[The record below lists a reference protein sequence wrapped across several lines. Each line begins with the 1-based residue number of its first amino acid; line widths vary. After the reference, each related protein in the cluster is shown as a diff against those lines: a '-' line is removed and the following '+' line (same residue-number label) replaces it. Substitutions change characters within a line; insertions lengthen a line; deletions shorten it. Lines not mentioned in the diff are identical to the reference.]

1 VTGGAPFLTSSYGA
15 AKALLNWGD
24 NAQREAWLPA
34 LASGEKI
41 GAVALFD
48 GSGELQPGLQLNGS
62 QLNGFLVTGKLA
74 AVIAA
79 AHADVLIAL
88 VSANGKPAL
97 ALVDL
102 NQAAVTRSV
111 LHTFDNS
118 RGAAALQF
126 NNAQAVVLTGGG

>member
-1 VTGGAPFLTSSYGA
+1 ERLRALLDQSGQYDTVLWQACRDMGWTGIAIPEEFGGLGLSEVELCIVAEEIGRVTGGAPFLTSSYGA

-79 AHADVLIAL
+79 AHADV
-88 VSANGKPAL
+88 
-97 ALVDL
+97 
-102 NQAAVTRSV
+102 
-111 LHTFDNS
+111 
-118 RGAAALQF
+118 
-126 NNAQAVVLTGGG
+126 